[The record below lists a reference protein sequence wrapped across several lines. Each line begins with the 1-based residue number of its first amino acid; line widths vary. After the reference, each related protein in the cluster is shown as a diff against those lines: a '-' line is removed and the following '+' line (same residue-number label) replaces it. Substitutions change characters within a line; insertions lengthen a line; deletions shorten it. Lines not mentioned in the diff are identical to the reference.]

1 MRLLIAASSLLFLAA
16 PGTASQDHK
25 DKIPA
30 ATPAGKPV
38 DCLRLID
45 IRETKVRDDSTID
58 FITRGNKVYRNTLN
72 GSCPQLGFEKRF
84 SYKTSLNQLCSVD
97 LITVLVSP
105 GLSQGASCGLGKF
118 QPVTLAAGR

>member
-16 PGTASQDHK
+16 PGTASQNPK
-25 DKIPA
+25 DKVPA

-38 DCLRLID
+38 DCLRLND
-45 IRETKVRDDSTID
+45 IRETRVRDDRTID
-58 FITRGNKVYRNTLN
+58 FVTSGKKVYRNTLD

-97 LITVLVSP
+97 LITVLVPP
-105 GLSQGASCGLGKF
+105 GLSRGASCGLGQF
-118 QPVTLAAGR
+118 QPVTLAPGH

>member
-25 DKIPA
+25 DKVPA
-30 ATPAGKPV
+30 ATPAGNPV

-58 FITRGNKVYRNTLN
+58 FVTRGNKVYRNTLN
-72 GSCPQLGFEKRF
+72 GPCPQLGFEKRF

-97 LITVLVSP
+97 IITVLVSP
-105 GLSQGASCGLGKF
+105 GLSQGASCGLGTF